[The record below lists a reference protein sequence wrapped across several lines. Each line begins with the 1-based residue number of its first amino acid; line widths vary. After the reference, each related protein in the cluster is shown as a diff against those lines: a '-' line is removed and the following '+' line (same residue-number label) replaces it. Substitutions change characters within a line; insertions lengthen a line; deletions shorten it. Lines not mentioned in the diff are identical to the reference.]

1 MHEFELKFQVDP
13 ERAAAVRVAM
23 RRAAPRRQRLQAIY
37 FDTPDAALAR
47 AGMALRLRREGR
59 HWVQTLKAAGEHAA
73 IRLEDNQ
80 PVTGTAE
87 PTLQPDRH
95 AASAV
100 GQRLLALL
108 AVSGG
113 SLAALYGTDI
123 RRQTVQVE
131 HGGALIEIAF
141 DEGEIRAG
149 DASWPVC
156 EVEYELLSGPAAPL
170 FELAREGVR
179 SHGLWLDTVSKA
191 ERGMRLAR
199 GLRHGAPVK
208 SRPPMLH
215 TGDGGGAMLRGT
227 LAACAEQ
234 VLGNV
239 AALAAGSTDA
249 EHLHQLR
256 VGLRRLR
263 CAAAD
268 LAGWCPQAV
277 PAELPVL
284 VHLFRDLGAS
294 RDAEAMAS
302 GVRPWLEAAGV
313 PAVAGLPASASAADP
328 RDVVRAAAVQA
339 ALLGL
344 LACVAADTERA
355 GADGLA
361 AGAAGAFLRQR
372 LGSLRAQVLRDAD
385 RFPQLAEARQHRVR
399 KRVKRLR
406 YLVEFASALFPRKSV
421 ERFLKP
427 LVLAQQRL
435 GEHQDGQMAT
445 ARYRAAGEH
454 DPRAAFAAGWLLAHQ
469 AETARACRR
478 ALRRLKAVEPF
489 W

>member
-13 ERAAAVRVAM
+13 DRAAAVRAAI
-23 RRAAPRRQRLQAIY
+23 RRAAPRRQHLRAIY

-59 HWVQTLKAAGEHAA
+59 HWVQTLKAAGEHTA

-80 PVTGTAE
+80 PLPGAAE

-100 GQRLLALL
+100 GQRLLAVL
-108 AVSGG
+108 AASGG
-113 SLAALYGTDI
+113 TLVALYGTDI
-123 RRQTVQVE
+123 QRQTVKVE

-141 DEGEIRAG
+141 DEGEIHAG
-149 DASWPVC
+149 EARWPVC
-156 EVEYELLSGPAAPL
+156 EVEYELVSGPAAPL
-170 FELAREGVR
+170 FDLAREGVQA
-179 SHGLWLDTVSKA
+179 HGLWLDTVSKA

-199 GLRHGAPVK
+199 GQRHGSAVKARSPV
-208 SRPPMLH
+208 LQA
-215 TGDGGGAMLRGT
+215 GDGGGAMLRST

-234 VLGNV
+234 VLGNA
-239 AALAAGSTDA
+239 AALAAGSPDA

-256 VGLRRLR
+256 VGVRRLR
-263 CAAAD
+263 CASAD
-268 LAGWCPQAV
+268 LATWCPQAV
-277 PAELPVL
+277 PADLPVL
-284 VHLFRDLGAS
+284 VQLFRDLGAS
-294 RDAEAMAS
+294 RDDEALAS

-313 PAVAGLPASASAADP
+313 PAVVGPPAAASTADP
-328 RDVVRAAAVQA
+328 GDRVRAAAVQT

-344 LACVAADTERA
+344 LECVAADAHRA

-361 AGAAGAFLRQR
+361 AAAAQVYLRQR

-385 RFPQLAEARQHRVR
+385 RFPQLPEARQHRVR

-406 YLVEFASALFPRKSV
+406 YLVEFASALFPRRAV
-421 ERFLKP
+421 ERFLKA
-427 LVLAQQRL
+427 LAVAQQRL

-445 ARYRAAGEH
+445 ARYRIAGEH

-469 AETARACRR
+469 AETARACRQ
-478 ALRRLKAVEPF
+478 ALKRLKAAEPF